1 MEDKLMQSR
10 LGGSRIMEKMG
21 ELERRLKIREK
32 EETRRNVVIR
42 EMEGERR
49 KAVEEILEVVR
60 VKVEIEEIRKIGED
74 KGKREILLVRLE
86 NEEQKWEVMEKMKK
100 LRGRIERISKDLSWK
115 KRRVRWKLGEIVKM
129 EEATERKFGWKWDEE
144 GEMLRDEKGTVR
156 EEIQEEER

>member
-1 MEDKLMQSR
+1 MKEEREELRRNLEEMKERIEKVERGGVEDKLMQSR

-42 EMEGERR
+42 EVEGERR

-74 KGKREILLVRLE
+74 KGK
-86 NEEQKWEVMEKMKK
+86 K
-100 LRGRIERISKDLSWK
+100 GRYY
-115 KRRVRWKLGEIVKM
+115 
-129 EEATERKFGWKWDEE
+129 
-144 GEMLRDEKGTVR
+144 
-156 EEIQEEER
+156 